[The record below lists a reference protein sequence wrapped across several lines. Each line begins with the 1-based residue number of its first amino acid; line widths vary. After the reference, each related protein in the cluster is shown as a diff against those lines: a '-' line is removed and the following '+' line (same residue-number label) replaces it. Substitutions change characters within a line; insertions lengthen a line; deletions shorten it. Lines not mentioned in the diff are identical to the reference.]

1 MLKKGCPL
9 YSPVQKSIYNGVPS
23 TPLRFISFEGI
34 DGSGKTTQT
43 ILLSYWLTERGY
55 KVLITE
61 EPTREL
67 VTGYFVKIAL
77 RHKDRLPR
85 EVYPLLFL
93 ADRLNHVKNRILP
106 ALESGKIVISDR
118 YHFSMLAY
126 QPAQGIGIEK
136 IETILKVLEVELP
149 IPDLTILLD
158 IPVEEALE
166 RLAERE
172 KGIVDEFERREF
184 LSKVRENYLKLA
196 DEYGFLVVDGTL
208 EPLEIHKKI
217 IRRLKKYF
225 PPLR

>member
-1 MLKKGCPL
+1 MQRNVYKGA
-9 YSPVQKSIYNGVPS
+9 PS
-23 TPLRFISFEGI
+23 TPLKFLAFEGI
-34 DGSGKTTQT
+34 DGSGKTTQAL
-43 ILLSYWLTERGY
+43 LLSYWLIERGY
-55 KVLITE
+55 RVLITE

-77 RHKDRLPR
+77 RHKDRLPK
-85 EVYPLLFL
+85 ETYPLLFL
-93 ADRLNHVKNRILP
+93 ADRLNHIKNIIVP

-126 QPAQGIGIEK
+126 QPAQGIDKERIEM
-136 IETILKVLEVELP
+136 ILEALEVEIP

-166 RLAERE
+166 RLTERE

-184 LSKVRENYLKLA
+184 LAKVRENYLKLA

-208 EPLEIHKKI
+208 EPFEIHKKI
-217 IRRLKKYF
+217 VKKLRKYF
-225 PPLR
+225 PALR